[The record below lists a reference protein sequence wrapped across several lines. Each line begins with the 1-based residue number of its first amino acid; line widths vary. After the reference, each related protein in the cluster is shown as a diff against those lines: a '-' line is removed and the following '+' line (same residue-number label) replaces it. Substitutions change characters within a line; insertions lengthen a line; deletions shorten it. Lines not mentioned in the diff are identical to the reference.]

1 MRFIDFINESQTR
14 SNVNYQ
20 EIDSTQFNIIRQSF
34 DRNKLASLVNK
45 EYIDKLATNDNNLK
59 LVDSDFYISGMALY
73 DSNKV
78 VIHGMF
84 IIEVTEDDGYV
95 YYKPV
100 EFEYVIDD
108 SNLLSVNDIDRI
120 RDENW
125 KKVQDFVL
133 RTCKK
138 I

>member
-1 MRFIDFINESQTR
+1 
-14 SNVNYQ
+14 
-20 EIDSTQFNIIRQSF
+20 
-34 DRNKLASLVNK
+34 
-45 EYIDKLATNDNNLK
+45 
-59 LVDSDFYISGMALY
+59 
-73 DSNKV
+73 
-78 VIHGMF
+78 
-84 IIEVTEDDGYV
+84 
-95 YYKPV
+95 
-100 EFEYVIDD
+100 VIDD